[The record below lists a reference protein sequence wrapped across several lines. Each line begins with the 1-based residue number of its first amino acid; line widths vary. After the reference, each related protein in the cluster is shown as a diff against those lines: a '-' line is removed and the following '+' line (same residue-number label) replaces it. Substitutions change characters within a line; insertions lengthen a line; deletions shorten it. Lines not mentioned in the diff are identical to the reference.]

1 MKTMDKKNLL
11 MLVAGVVIG
20 SCATW
25 KYAEEKFR
33 KIADEEIADV
43 KRVYSSKKKT
53 DGKKETPEETDTYI
67 PTEEEQHDNKEII
80 EKMNYSTFSKKEKKE
95 TKEVEKPYVITPDE
109 FGECDYSTVSL
120 TYFADDVLVYE
131 SDDEVIEN
139 RDEIVGNDATNH
151 FGEYED
157 DSVFVRNDA
166 KKCDYEILYDQR
178 NYHDIYPD

>member
-11 MLVAGVVIG
+11 MLATGVVIG
-20 SCATW
+20 TCATW
-25 KYAEEKFR
+25 KYAENKFR

-43 KRVYSSKKKT
+43 KRVYSSKKKSEDKEKT
-53 DGKKETPEETDTYI
+53 DSSETYI
-67 PTEEEQHDNKEII
+67 HTKEEKQDYKEII

-95 TKEVEKPYVITPDE
+95 TKEVERPYVISPSE
-109 FGECDYSTVSL
+109 FGDCDYSTVSL
-120 TYFADDVLVYE
+120 TYYADDVLTYE
-131 SDDEVIEN
+131 SDDEIVEN
-139 RDEIVGNDATNH
+139 RDEIVGNDATDH
-151 FGEYED
+151 FGEYEE

>member
-1 MKTMDKKNLL
+1 
-11 MLVAGVVIG
+11 MLATGAIIG
-20 SCATW
+20 SLATW
-25 KYAEEKFR
+25 KYAEDKFR

-43 KRVYSSKKKT
+43 KRVYSTNKKSEE
-53 DGKKETPEETDTYI
+53 KENVKSEQNDNYI
-67 PTEEEQHDNKEII
+67 PTEKDRNDNKEII
-80 EKMNYSTFSKKEKKE
+80 EKMNYSSFSKKEKKE

-109 FGECDYSTVSL
+109 FGDCDYSTVSL
-120 TYFADDVLVYE
+120 TYYADDVLTYE
-131 SDDEVIEN
+131 DDDEVIDD
-139 RDEIVGNDATNH
+139 RDEIVGNDVVNH

>member
-1 MKTMDKKNLL
+1 MDKKNLL
-11 MLVAGVVIG
+11 MLATGVIIG

-25 KYAEEKFR
+25 KYAENKFR
-33 KIADEEIADV
+33 QIADEEIADV
-43 KRVYSSKKKT
+43 KRIYSSKKNQDEKT
-53 DGKKETPEETDTYI
+53 EEDTSEEETYE
-67 PTEEEQHDNKEII
+67 PTEEDITKNKEIVQ
-80 EKMNYSTFSKKEKKE
+80 KMNYSTFSKKEKKE

-109 FGECDYSTVSL
+109 FGDCGYSTVSL
-120 TYFADDVLVYE
+120 TYYADDVLTYE
-131 SDDEVIEN
+131 DDDELIDN